1 MGGAGCETDLRLR
14 ALIRF
19 AVITSPRPVSLA
31 RRSFDYSKLTCGSS
45 VPFRPASSLIRYDG
59 RGEAWR
65 EFSASP
71 GLAVLRPSLRS
82 SDTRDGAMRSSAYL
96 SADGIDGE
104 RRRSISGGVFYFDTI
119 PFSFAYAVP
128 PRSSLAR
135 YEKRDGAYLSA
146 LVPLS
151 VVSRSYR
158 LYSGR

>member
-1 MGGAGCETDLRLR
+1 MADGV
-14 ALIRF
+14 
-19 AVITSPRPVSLA
+19 VIPSA
-31 RRSFDYSKLTCGSS
+31 
-45 VPFRPASSLIRYDG
+45 A
-59 RGEAWR
+59 
-65 EFSASP
+65 FSASP
-71 GLAVLRPSLRS
+71 GLAVLRPSSRPF
-82 SDTRDGAMRSSAYL
+82 DTAGGAMRSSAYL

-151 VVSRSYR
+151 VC
-158 LYSGR
+158 